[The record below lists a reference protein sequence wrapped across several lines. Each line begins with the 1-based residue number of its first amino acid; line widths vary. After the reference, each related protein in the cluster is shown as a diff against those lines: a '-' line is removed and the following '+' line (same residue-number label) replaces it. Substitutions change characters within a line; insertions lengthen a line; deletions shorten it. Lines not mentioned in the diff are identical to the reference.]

1 MSDGH
6 PQLVLYSKPGCHLCD
21 EMKHVLD
28 RVRARTPFTLRV
40 VDISMDPDLLARY
53 GLEIPVL
60 EIDGRK
66 VAKYRIS
73 EKELED
79 TLAGDV
85 CGRRRPR
92 L

>member
-1 MSDGH
+1 MSDGQ

-40 VDISMDPDLLARY
+40 VDISLDPDLLARY
-53 GLEIPVL
+53 GMEIPVL

-66 VAKYRIS
+66 VAKFRIT
-73 EKELED
+73 ERELED
-79 TLAGDV
+79 TLV
-85 CGRRRPR
+85 RRRVR
-92 L
+92 ST

>member
-28 RVRARTPFTLRV
+28 RVRARTPFTLTV
-40 VDISMDPDLLARY
+40 VDISLDPDLLARY

-66 VAKYRIS
+66 VAKYRIR
-73 EKELED
+73 ERELED
-79 TLAGDV
+79 TLA
-85 CGRRRPR
+85 RRRVR
-92 L
+92 ST

>member
-1 MSDGH
+1 MSDVH

-21 EMKHVLD
+21 EMKHLLD
-28 RVRARTPFTLRV
+28 RVRTRTPFALRV

-60 EIDGRK
+60 EVDGRK
-66 VAKYRIS
+66 AAKYRIS

-79 TLAGDV
+79 TLA
-85 CGRRRPR
+85 RRRVR
-92 L
+92 

>member
-1 MSDGH
+1 MSGVR

-28 RVRARTPFTLRV
+28 RVRARRPFALSE
-40 VDISMDPDLLARY
+40 VDISTDPDLLARY

-66 VAKYRIS
+66 AAKYRIT
-73 EKELED
+73 ERELEEK
-79 TLAGDV
+79 LSGKQV
-85 CGRRRPR
+85 R
-92 L
+92 

>member
-1 MSDGH
+1 MSDAH

-28 RVRARTPFTLRV
+28 RVRSRTPFTLRV

-66 VAKYRIS
+66 AAKDRIT
-73 EKELED
+73 ERELED
-79 TLAGDV
+79 KLAG
-85 CGRRRPR
+85 RRVR
-92 L
+92 